1 MVRMGYKNRTTPLL
15 MGLALAALLSL
26 MLVGCAKKE
35 VARPKVPEMTRTQ
48 EAAARLEA
56 GERAFGRGRFE
67 EAEGIFADFLRRFA
81 DQPGTDLAWL
91 RHGQIRLKRQLYPAA
106 AMSFEHLL
114 SAYPDS
120 KHAPAA
126 RLGLAESLVKQDR
139 AQEAL
144 NYLGGLKRSQLK
156 PSQTPDYYQIVALAR
171 FKLGQ
176 PKAALVALNQ
186 GYRLAA
192 QAERP
197 EFADNLDRFIG
208 AWPEKTLKE
217 LLPLYNSAFPAV
229 HLIHGLAQKALAE
242 RDWNRA
248 LVYQKELADRFPDH
262 PLAKAAG
269 QPAGAPA
276 AKETRVWT
284 IGCLVPLNGPLADYG
299 QRLLEGMQLA
309 VGAFEADSPFNLAI
323 EDTGD
328 DPLVTTAALDRL
340 ASQHEA
346 VAVVGP
352 LSVNLAEAAGQRAQ
366 QLQIPLITLT
376 QRREVAALGQWVL
389 RDFITPSLMIEA
401 LAQRVVVDLNLRR
414 VAILFPESTYGR
426 RLRELMSQ
434 EVISRGGEIVRQ
446 VSYPPDIPDLG
457 RQILDLGGQSPDQA
471 QQDLP
476 LPYDALFL
484 PDDFRHAA
492 QIAPQL
498 AFYEL
503 QPAALLGTNLWH
515 DPELIELA
523 GRYVQGAIFPTAFFL
538 DSDEEQVKTFVQLF
552 RKTYERDPDLFAA
565 LGYDA
570 VKLLTD
576 LLRARPIQNRQ
587 ELLENLLGTR
597 GYPGVT
603 GLTDFNDQGEAV
615 KRPYLISVR
624 GRRFVPAPTE
634 PGQLG
639 RPAGEKPGG
648 GRTESPAKP
657 EESREEAPAPAQP
670 GQPKAEE
677 GQEPE
682 ESQAPS
688 PAPSQAQPQV
698 EQPQP
703 AQPQPSQPEAVQPQP
718 NQPAQP
724 QPALGPARDKGPS
737 KH

>member
-1 MVRMGYKNRTTPLL
+1 MVRTGYKNRTTSFL

-26 MLVGCAKKE
+26 GLAGCAKKE
-35 VARPKVPEMTRTQ
+35 VSLPKVPEMTRAQ

-56 GERAFGRGRFE
+56 GERAFGRGQYD
-67 EAEGIFADFLRRFA
+67 EAESIFADFLRRFA
-81 DQPGTDLAWL
+81 DQSGTDLAWL

-126 RLGLAESLVKQDR
+126 RLGLAESLVKQGR

-144 NYLGGLKRSQLK
+144 NSLVGVKRSQLK
-156 PSQTPDYYQIVALAR
+156 PSQTPDYYQIMALAR

-192 QAERP
+192 QSERP
-197 EFADNLDRFIG
+197 EFAENLDRFVET
-208 AWPEKTLKE
+208 WPEQTLKE
-217 LLPLYNSAFPAV
+217 LLPLYNSAFPAA
-229 HLIHGLAQKALAE
+229 HIIHGLAQKALAE

-262 PLAKAAG
+262 PLTRAAG
-269 QPAGAPA
+269 QPGETPA

-366 QLQIPLITLT
+366 QLQVPLITLT

-401 LAQRVVVDLNLRR
+401 LAQRAVVDLNLRR
-414 VAILFPESTYGR
+414 VAILFPESAYGR

-434 EVISRGGEIVRQ
+434 EVIKRGGEIIRQ
-446 VSYPPDIPDLG
+446 VSYPPEIPDLG
-457 RQILDLGGQSPDQA
+457 PQILDLGGQSPDQV
-471 QQDLP
+471 QQDLS

-503 QPAALLGTNLWH
+503 QPTALLGTNLWH
-515 DPELIELA
+515 DPELIALA
-523 GRYVQGAIFPTAFFL
+523 GRYVQGAIFPTAFFP
-538 DSDEEQVKTFVQLF
+538 DSDEEQVKDFVQLF

-587 ELLENLLGTR
+587 ELLDNLLGTR

-624 GRRFVPAPTE
+624 GRSFVPAPTE
-634 PGQLG
+634 PGQLS
-639 RPAGEKPGG
+639 RPAGEGQAE
-648 GRTESPAKP
+648 R
-657 EESREEAPAPAQP
+657 PAQP
-670 GQPKAEE
+670 EQPREAAPAAPESPRHEE

-688 PAPSQAQPQV
+688 PAPSQAQPQA

-703 AQPQPSQPEAVQPQP
+703 SQPAQPEAVQPQP
-718 NQPAQP
+718 SQP
-724 QPALGPARDKGPS
+724 QPAPGQIKEKGSS